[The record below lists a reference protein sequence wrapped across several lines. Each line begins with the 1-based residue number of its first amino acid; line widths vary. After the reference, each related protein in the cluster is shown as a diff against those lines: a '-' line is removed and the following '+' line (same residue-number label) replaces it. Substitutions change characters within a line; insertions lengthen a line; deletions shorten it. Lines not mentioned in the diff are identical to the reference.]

1 MKTIMWLGFVLAA
14 LSAGGEE
21 FIVKRGQTI
30 TIKCGGSS
38 KDSPKTLEWKR
49 GDDLIH
55 GLFSYGLP
63 RKGGGDTAK
72 RSRLT
77 QNNLLIQN
85 VQDTDAG
92 AYTCYLD
99 HKPHKH
105 KLYVL
110 SVSVSLSPNNE
121 LQQGSEATLQ
131 CDVSGLDVPPTVEWE
146 SPQKTLEGSETVQLK
161 PVETSHAGLWTC
173 KISHGGTT
181 YTETLNVKVKGPP
194 TRPPSSS
201 PPDTKSACKN
211 CHPNATEKFNEKP
224 QLLLGLS
231 MWMWIAIGL
240 GSLALVVL
248 VVFVIVLDR
257 KIKKRRRRAR
267 KLKNM
272 RQPLNP
278 KLYCQC
284 SRPTAAAPPPQ
295 GQRRVKPSA
304 PPLQQ
309 R

>member
-38 KDSPKTLEWKR
+38 KDSPKTLETIKTSIT
-49 GDDLIH
+49 DNQIC
-55 GLFSYGLP
+55 
-63 RKGGGDTAK
+63 GGDTAK

-110 SVSVSLSPNNE
+110 SVSLSPNNE

-173 KISHGGTT
+173 KISHGESVQARSRLDQFVGFVGFVFDS
-181 YTETLNVKVKGPP
+181 LFL
-194 TRPPSSS
+194 PPSVIHYMFVG
-201 PPDTKSACKN
+201 
-211 CHPNATEKFNEKP
+211 HPNATEKFNEKP

-257 KIKKRRRRAR
+257 KIKKRRVR
-267 KLKNM
+267 KLSQKSVKTSLPC
-272 RQPLNP
+272 PL
-278 KLYCQC
+278 YH
-284 SRPTAAAPPPQ
+284 SPTAAAPPPQ